1 MIFNAFPFRE
11 DGTTEEPTASIKDL
25 EFKVHKNTFE
35 GADHFILIFIQE
47 TLLSYSITKTKS
59 LSVKRTPV
67 RMNVTSGSLE
77 AFGGDVSKGDM

>member
-1 MIFNAFPFRE
+1 MIFDAFSFRE
-11 DGTTEEPTASIKDL
+11 DGTTEESTASVEDL

-47 TLLSYSITKTKS
+47 TPLSYSITKTKS
-59 LSVKRTPV
+59 LSVKKTPIW
-67 RMNVTSGSLE
+67 MNVTSGSLE

>member
-47 TLLSYSITKTKS
+47 TLLSYSITKNQISFSKKDTCPDECYIRK
-59 LSVKRTPV
+59 L
-67 RMNVTSGSLE
+67 GSLW
-77 AFGGDVSKGDM
+77 G